1 MNPMDLQSFYS
12 QDHERKEMLTMGVDL
27 AANVSTVTA
36 MYTSPVV
43 KRRRLTPPPCERV
56 MIYVR
61 QENEL
66 VYTPLHLVPPTSLGL
81 LTAVSGCL
89 HLHFDGIFIWLL
101 AGSNRVAW
109 QRCCTVF
116 HFNFQIVAIE
126 YANDFLIAD
135 REQVQTIGRFHP
147 HALPEELQRVNR
159 SLISLKPF

>member
-81 LTAVSGCL
+81 LTAVSGRRHL
-89 HLHFDGIFIWLL
+89 HLDGD
-101 AGSNRVAW
+101 SN
-109 QRCCTVF
+109 
-116 HFNFQIVAIE
+116 
-126 YANDFLIAD
+126 
-135 REQVQTIGRFHP
+135 
-147 HALPEELQRVNR
+147 
-159 SLISLKPF
+159 

>member
-1 MNPMDLQSFYS
+1 MRLNGSTRLLQMNPMDLQSFYS

-27 AANVSTVTA
+27 AANVSGVTA

-101 AGSNRVAW
+101 AASNLA
-109 QRCCTVF
+109 TLHIF
-116 HFNFQIVAIE
+116 HLNFHIVAHSSM
-126 YANDFLIAD
+126 
-135 REQVQTIGRFHP
+135 QMT
-147 HALPEELQRVNR
+147 
-159 SLISLKPF
+159 LK

>member
-1 MNPMDLQSFYS
+1 MQMNPMDLQSFYS

-27 AANVSTVTA
+27 AANVSGVTA

-81 LTAVSGCL
+81 LTAVSDCL

-101 AGSNRVAW
+101 AASNLATLRI
-109 QRCCTVF
+109 F
-116 HFNFQIVAIE
+116 I
-126 YANDFLIAD
+126 
-135 REQVQTIGRFHP
+135 
-147 HALPEELQRVNR
+147 
-159 SLISLKPF
+159 